1 MSVKTTIDILVHQVK
16 GSLILMIG
24 ESGTAKEEMAFR
36 FIEDGVSKGESV
48 LAVLFAHS
56 TFDYIEELKKREI
69 AVDKLLEKGQ
79 LNFIDA
85 MSFRAQPKEKPPNTI
100 YLENANDLL
109 ALSINLNDISLKSS
123 KLRIVFD
130 QLSLITMYNSP
141 MHVLN
146 FLQSLAA
153 RIKQRKQSALLLL
166 DTGVIEDHIENTLH
180 TIVDILVEAKRTDE
194 PSGIQQLVRIKFA
207 KHKYEPRWVQVV

>member
-1 MSVKTTIDILVHQVK
+1 MSVKTSIDILVHQVTS
-16 GSLILMIG
+16 SLILMVG

-36 FIEDGVSKGESV
+36 FIEDGLNKGESV

-56 TFDYIEELKKREI
+56 TFDYIEELKKRELD
-69 AVDKLLEKGQ
+69 VDKLLEKGQ

-85 MSFRAQPKEKPPNTI
+85 MSFRATPKEKPPNTI
-100 YLENANDLL
+100 FLENANDLL
-109 ALSINLNDISLKSS
+109 ILSININDISLKSS

-130 QLSLITMYNSP
+130 QLSLITLYNTP

-153 RIKQRKQSALLLL
+153 RIRQREQCALLLL
-166 DTGVIEDHIENTLH
+166 DTGVIEEHIENTLH

>member
-1 MSVKTTIDILVHQVK
+1 MSVKTSIDILVHQVES
-16 GSLILMIG
+16 SLILMVG
-24 ESGTAKEEMAFR
+24 ESGTSKEEMAYR
-36 FIEDGVSKGESV
+36 FIEDGIEKGESI

-56 TFDYIEELKKREI
+56 TFDYIEELKKRKI
-69 AVDKLLEKGQ
+69 DVDKLLEKGQ

-85 MSFRAQPKEKPPNTI
+85 MSFRATPKEKPPNTI
-100 YLENANDLL
+100 YLENANELL
-109 ALSINLNDISLKSS
+109 ALSININDISLKTS

-130 QLSLITMYNSP
+130 QLSLITLYNTP

-153 RIKQRKQSALLLL
+153 RIRQRKQSALLLL

-194 PSGIQQLVRIKFA
+194 PTGIQQLVRIKFA
-207 KHKYEPRWVQVV
+207 KRKYEPRWVQVV